1 MFVVAVVEPL
11 PCFPC
16 VEGGER
22 LPCNPAALPRCAGD
36 PGALL
41 VNSFVVVVAPKLCC
55 VQWFAVLPLGA
66 WWVHCSCTFAVLSS
80 FCGGGVALTA
90 GGRLPHFLLSREHLC
105 R

>member
-1 MFVVAVVEPL
+1 MER
-11 PCFPC
+11 
-16 VEGGER
+16 GER

-66 WWVHCSCTFAVLSS
+66 WWFCSVVVVCAVPVHCSCTFAVLSS